1 MTFIRQLAADGNIL
15 VNYQDV
21 ELDIYYTYSPSR
33 PAFRDPGGNIT
44 EPAEPASVEL
54 SGIYIQNKT
63 EDTFDLLCNFDL
75 DELGQIVLEAV
86 IQRNNEISQEGEEY
100 ENCEG

>member
-1 MTFIRQLAADGNIL
+1 MTFIRQLAADGDIL

-54 SGIYIQNKT
+54 SGIYVQNKT
-63 EDTFDLLCNFDL
+63 EDIFDLLCNFDL
-75 DELGQIVLEAV
+75 DELEQLVLEAV
-86 IQRNNEISQEGEEY
+86 IQRNNEISQEGEEH
-100 ENCEG
+100 ENCED

>member
-33 PAFRDPGGNIT
+33 PAFRDPGGNIID
-44 EPAEPASVEL
+44 PAEYASVEL